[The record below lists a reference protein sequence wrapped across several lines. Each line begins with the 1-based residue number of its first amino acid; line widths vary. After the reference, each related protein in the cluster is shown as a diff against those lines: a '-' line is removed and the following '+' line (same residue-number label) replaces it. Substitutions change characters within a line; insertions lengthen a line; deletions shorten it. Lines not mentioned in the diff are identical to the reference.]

1 MLVCR
6 ENKLTRELELAKEDY
21 MEKAIEVNELKS
33 HLNVRNEMQ
42 PINQTSIEARQRR
55 ASLFR
60 RPGNG
65 ARAPAHR

>member
-42 PINQTSIEARQRR
+42 PINQTSIEARQRQ
-55 ASLFR
+55 ASMLQLT
-60 RPGNG
+60 GNG
-65 ARAPAHR
+65 AQAPVH

>member
-33 HLNVRNEMQ
+33 HLNVRNKMQ
-42 PINQTSIEARQRR
+42 PINQTSVEARQRW
-55 ASLFR
+55 ASLLQLT
-60 RPGNG
+60 GNS
-65 ARAPAHR
+65 AQAPAH